1 MKIKNFL
8 KAAEVAVGTGLF
20 LLAQSERMTPRMRH
34 KLRDQFDDLRDRASV
49 AYEAAADRVAHV
61 SKSLRR
67 SNNHRDAWTVLRF
80 AAGLGIGVGIGLLVA
95 PAKGEQTRNRLTE
108 KAHVFKGSVRR
119 RFIPEDLPATGT
131 GD

>member
-1 MKIKNFL
+1 MKIRNFL

-49 AYEAAADRVAHV
+49 AYDAATDRVAHV

-67 SNNHRDAWTVLRF
+67 NNNHRNAWTMLRF
-80 AAGLGIGVGIGLLVA
+80 AAGVGVGVGIGLLVA

-108 KAHVFKGSVRR
+108 KARVFQGNVRQ
-119 RFIPEDLPATGT
+119 RFTPEDLPATGT
-131 GD
+131 AD